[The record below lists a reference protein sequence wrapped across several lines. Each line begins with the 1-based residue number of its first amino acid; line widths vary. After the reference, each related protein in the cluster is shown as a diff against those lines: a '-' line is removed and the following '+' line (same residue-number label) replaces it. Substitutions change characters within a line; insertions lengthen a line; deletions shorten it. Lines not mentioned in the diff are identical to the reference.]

1 MTRARQHSA
10 TGASG
15 LGSDIIRNLRKDF
28 RVEFRSRFA
37 LNIALSFAA
46 IVTIAMSLTAGGV
59 PFPPAVQSILLWTVI
74 FFSAMNG
81 LSHIFVREEDQ
92 ATALFLRISVT
103 ADSVFIAKFIFN
115 QAFMMLLCAVVT
127 PLFLFFLQVN
137 VRHAVPFVLTVAAG
151 GAAIAAATTILA
163 AMVAKAGGKASLFT
177 IISFPVLLP
186 VLWVSITSTTAAL
199 GEAAPSCGNVVF
211 LLAFSGFISVI
222 SFLLFRAVWL
232 DE

>member
-1 MTRARQHSA
+1 M
-10 TGASG
+10 
-15 LGSDIIRNLRKDF
+15 GSDIIRNLRKDF

-46 IVTIAMSLTAGGV
+46 IVTIAMSLTAGGA
-59 PFPPAVQSILLWTVI
+59 PFPATVQSILLWMVV

-92 ATALFLRISVT
+92 ATALFLRVSVT
-103 ADSVFIAKFIFN
+103 TDSIFISKFIFN
-115 QAFMMLLCAVVT
+115 QIFMAVMLAVVT

-137 VRHAVPFVLTVAAG
+137 VIHVVYFILTIAAG
-151 GAAIAAATTILA
+151 GTAIAAATTILA

-186 VLWVSITSTTAAL
+186 VLWISISSTTDAL
-199 GEAAPSCGNVVF
+199 RQGNPSYGNVVF
-211 LLAFSGFISVI
+211 LLAFSGFISAI

-232 DE
+232 DD

>member
-1 MTRARQHSA
+1 M
-10 TGASG
+10 
-15 LGSDIIRNLRKDF
+15 GSDILRNLRKDF

-59 PFPPAVQSILLWTVI
+59 PFPAPVQSILLWTVI
-74 FFSAMNG
+74 FFCAMNG

-92 ATALFLRISVT
+92 ATALFLRISVSV
-103 ADSVFIAKFIFN
+103 DSIFISKFIFN
-115 QAFMMLLCAVVT
+115 QIFMMVLCAVVT

-137 VRHAVPFVLTVAAG
+137 VVHIAYFILTVAAG

-163 AMVAKAGGKASLFT
+163 AMVAKAGGKGSLFT

-186 VLWVSITSTTAAL
+186 VLWISIASTTSAL
-199 GEAAPSCGNVVF
+199 GPAAPSYRSPVF

-222 SFLLFRAVWL
+222 SFLLFRSVWI

>member
-1 MTRARQHSA
+1 M
-10 TGASG
+10 
-15 LGSDIIRNLRKDF
+15 GSDIIRNLRKDF

-46 IVTIAMSLTAGGV
+46 IVTIAMSLTAGGA
-59 PFPPAVQSILLWTVI
+59 PFPATVQSILLWMVV

-92 ATALFLRISVT
+92 ATALFLRVSVT
-103 ADSVFIAKFIFN
+103 TDSIFISKFIFN
-115 QAFMMLLCAVVT
+115 QIFMAVMLVVVT

-137 VRHAVPFVLTVAAG
+137 VIHVVYFILTIAAG
-151 GAAIAAATTILA
+151 GTAIAAATTILA

-186 VLWVSITSTTAAL
+186 VLWISISSTTDAL
-199 GEAAPSCGNVVF
+199 RQGNPSYGNVVF
-211 LLAFSGFISVI
+211 LLAFSGFISAI

-232 DE
+232 DD